1 MDQRESIEQAK
12 QYLEDILSFFGVNV
26 VVQAEVN
33 DEYIELNVP
42 STSDNSILIGRN
54 AETLRSIQ
62 YIVSTMLRNNNAAL
76 TRVNIDIADYKRQ
89 RADILVKQV
98 QEWVE
103 DIRQSGDSKVVRL
116 NAAERRIVHGVIAG
130 YSDMRS
136 VSEGEGRDRKLI
148 ISQASS

>member
-1 MDQRESIEQAK
+1 MDQHESIQQAK

-26 VVQAEVN
+26 SVDATVE

-42 STSDNSILIGRN
+42 STSENSILIGRN
-54 AETLRSIQ
+54 AETLRSLQ
-62 YIVSTMLRNNNAAL
+62 YIVSTMLRNNDAAL

-89 RADILVKQV
+89 RADLLVKQAH
-98 QEWVE
+98 EWIE
-103 DIRQSGDSKVVRL
+103 AIRQSGDSKVVRL
-116 NAAERRIVHGVIAG
+116 NAAERRIVHGVVSE